1 MKIDALNRSKD
12 SLASD
17 SSLGTLEMMRL
28 THDKGEVNVPRTVH
42 VIRMVVLSS
51 TYSEY
56 LPRFYSGGSRTL
68 TNAYF

>member
-1 MKIDALNRSKD
+1 MKIDGIDRSRD
-12 SLASD
+12 SLASN
-17 SSLGTLEMMRL
+17 SSRGTLEMMRL
-28 THDKGEVNVPRTVH
+28 CRDKGEVNVPRTVH
-42 VIRMVVLSS
+42 VICMVVLSS